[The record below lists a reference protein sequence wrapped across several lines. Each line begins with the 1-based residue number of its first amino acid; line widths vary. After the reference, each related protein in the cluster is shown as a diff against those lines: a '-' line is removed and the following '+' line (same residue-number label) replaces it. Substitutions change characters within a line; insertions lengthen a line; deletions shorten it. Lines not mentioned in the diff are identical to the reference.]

1 MEGLAQPTSLEEMMR
16 NKISYSRK
24 LNLGKRKKYQLPSE
38 RVKNLNKT
46 NIAKNCL
53 SVNTSMIS
61 TVTTINLPGQ
71 SLKSAQEHV

>member
-16 NKISYSRK
+16 NKISNSRK
-24 LNLGKRKKYQLPSE
+24 LNLGQKKCQLPRE

-46 NIAKNCL
+46 NIAKNCS

>member
-24 LNLGKRKKYQLPSE
+24 LNLGKEFQLPRE
-38 RVKNLNKT
+38 QVKNLNKT
-46 NIAKNCL
+46 NIAKNCS

>member
-24 LNLGKRKKYQLPSE
+24 LNLGKKKCQLPRE

-53 SVNTSMIS
+53 SVNTSTIS

>member
-24 LNLGKRKKYQLPSE
+24 LNLGKKWQLHRE

-46 NIAKNCL
+46 NIAKNCS
-53 SVNTSMIS
+53 SVNPSMIS